1 MNPDLIAM
9 AEISTP
15 NSRPSAPDVSV
26 KAPPE
31 VGAVHLDPRVLLIG
45 FLSIAA
51 WLTST
56 RSIFAAGTWL
66 VVSVI
71 LGGIARRHVSG
82 YRTIFRRLRWAMPM
96 ALIVLILYVLFAR
109 EPGNAIADIGGLI
122 ITDRA
127 VDTGIHLALR
137 LLGFVVLAGLL
148 TDLTS
153 PSGLAAGITR
163 LLLPLRA
170 VGVKVQTLYHLVFFT
185 TRMAPLIAEELRTIR
200 LGQKSRGIR
209 FEGSLPRRVRAS
221 LSLIVPAFASA
232 IRRSERLSL
241 ALATRGFDPD
251 RIPASV
257 SDLRFAPPDFLLL
270 IALAAGWI
278 VWLILSTGGSNLVS
292 GG

>member
-1 MNPDLIAM
+1 LAAAVPI
-9 AEISTP
+9 P
-15 NSRPSAPDVSV
+15 GAPE
-26 KAPPE
+26 A
-31 VGAVHLDPRVLLIG
+31 GAVHFDPRVLLIG

-56 RSIFAAGTWL
+56 GSILAAGVWL
-66 VVSVI
+66 TVLVLVGGVTRQRRPGFRVV
-71 LGGIARRHVSG
+71 L
-82 YRTIFRRLRWAMPM
+82 RRLRWALPM
-96 ALIVLILYVLFAR
+96 AMIVLILYVLFAR
-109 EPGNAIADIGGLI
+109 EPGNTIADIGGLT
-122 ITDRA
+122 ITNRA

-148 TDLTS
+148 TDLTN

-163 LLLPLRA
+163 LLLPFRA
-170 VGVKVQTLYHLVFFT
+170 VGVKVQTIYHLVFFT
-185 TRMAPLIAEELRTIR
+185 TRMAPLIAEELRTIK
-200 LGQKSRGIR
+200 LGQRSRGIR

-232 IRRSERLSL
+232 VRRSERLSL

-257 SDLRFAPPDFLLL
+257 TDLRFALSDILLL
-270 IALAAGWI
+270 TALAAGWI
-278 VWLILSTGGSNLVS
+278 AWLVLRTSALSFLS